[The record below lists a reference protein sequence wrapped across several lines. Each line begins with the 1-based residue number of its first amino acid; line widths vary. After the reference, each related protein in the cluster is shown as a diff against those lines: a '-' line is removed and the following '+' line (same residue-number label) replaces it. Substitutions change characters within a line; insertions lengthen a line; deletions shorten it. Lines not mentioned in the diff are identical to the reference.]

1 MLSTVLNAYDVDSIE
16 KQQVSVIG
24 PNVGTPACNLQSL
37 PCSVFLQ
44 GSGRVW
50 RNAHCVEM
58 KLKVEPLIGG
68 ASSSVLLL
76 LLLTH

>member
-24 PNVGTPACNLQSL
+24 PNVGSPACNLQSL

-44 GSGRVW
+44 GSGRG
-50 RNAHCVEM
+50 EM
-58 KLKVEPLIGG
+58 LTVLK
-68 ASSSVLLL
+68 
-76 LLLTH
+76 